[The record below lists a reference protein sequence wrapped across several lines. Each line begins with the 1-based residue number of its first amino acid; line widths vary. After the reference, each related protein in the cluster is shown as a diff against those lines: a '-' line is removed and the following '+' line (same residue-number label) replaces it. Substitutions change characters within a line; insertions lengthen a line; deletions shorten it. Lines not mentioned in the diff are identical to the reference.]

1 MVTFPYLSI
10 LPFPSL
16 LICTVAATHTPPS
29 ASASYL
35 GIFASSRSGDRHTLS
50 QASLCPTPHHA
61 LGFLQRSAHPWRFFP
76 SRRTQT
82 AHLRNLCT
90 RSIHHPFH
98 SGRRAVRDLS
108 HFFGGL
114 LGSPA
119 MWNLWN
125 RDYLCLP
132 PPQTKVSERN
142 CRLRTLAHLPSLL
155 QHLHLRVY
163 ILCEDFV

>member
-1 MVTFPYLSI
+1 MLRYSPMVTFPYLSI

-76 SRRTQT
+76 SRRIQT
-82 AHLRNLCT
+82 AHLCNLCT
-90 RSIHHPFH
+90 RSIHHPFY
-98 SGRRAVRDLS
+98 SGQSCMRS
-108 HFFGGL
+108 FTPSGKWSFE
-114 LGSPA
+114 S
-119 MWNLWN
+119 
-125 RDYLCLP
+125 
-132 PPQTKVSERN
+132 T
-142 CRLRTLAHLPSLL
+142 RTSALL
-155 QHLHLRVY
+155 QTMLPRITPWLPAAAQHTTG
-163 ILCEDFV
+163 FA